1 MRVRFR
7 QYPID
12 TAGRNAKCAA
22 REIRAPGNSV
32 MTVLKAALLAFVASV
47 SAANAADC
55 PRKDALGTSRVM
67 TVDPQAF
74 PRVGLKSF
82 PQTLPLAD
90 KEVVLTFDDGPFP
103 PTTTKVLATL
113 AAECVQ
119 ATFFLVGR
127 NAEANPGMV
136 KKIAAEGHT
145 IGHHTWSHRWLDK
158 ISQPQAIEEIDRGIV
173 ADEKALHGKAT
184 SVPTTPFF
192 RFPGFA
198 STPALLSG
206 LQSRG
211 IAVLGADFWA
221 SDWEPMTPEQQL
233 NLITERLDNAGK
245 GIILFHDT
253 KAQTA
258 KMLPAFLQYLR
269 RNGYKVVHLVPPR
282 PVKST
287 LNDR

>member
-1 MRVRFR
+1 M
-7 QYPID
+7 I
-12 TAGRNAKCAA
+12 
-22 REIRAPGNSV
+22 
-32 MTVLKAALLAFVASV
+32 VLKAVVVALFTT
-47 SAANAADC
+47 AATGVCAAEC

-82 PQTLPLAD
+82 PQPLPLAD

-103 PTTTKVLATL
+103 PTTTKVLSAL
-113 AAECVQ
+113 ASECVQ

-136 KKIAAEGHT
+136 KKIATAGHS
-145 IGHHTWSHRWLDK
+145 IGHHTWSHPWLDTMG
-158 ISQPQAIEEIDRGIV
+158 QTQAMEEIDRGIT

-184 SVPTTPFF
+184 SVPSTPFF

-198 STPALLSG
+198 STPALLSS

-211 IAVLGADFWA
+211 IAVLGADLWA
-221 SDWEPMTPEQQL
+221 SDWDPMPPEQQL
-233 NLITERLDNAGK
+233 RLLTERLDDEGK
-245 GIILFHDT
+245 GIILLHDT

-258 KMLPAFLQYLR
+258 KMLPAFLQYLK
-269 RNGYKVVHLVPPR
+269 RNGYKVVHLVAPR
-282 PVKST
+282 PVKSSS
-287 LNDR
+287 NDR